1 MRMAGGQRPGG
12 RPSSGGIASCL
23 SGCAYLAKQRWAH
36 ENRKNIPGCRDT
48 ACLGLAPDTKHCH
61 EPDDGAAAARDR
73 GRGGVG
79 SVGEKGFITLIK
91 VGSISTGASQLY
103 VGRGIVPPGTET
115 PAHLPEVDEEILYVL
130 EGEITLT
137 LDDEVHTVG
146 DRKSTR
152 LNSSH

>member
-23 SGCAYLAKQRWAH
+23 SGCAYLAKQRRAH

-61 EPDDGAAAARDR
+61 EPDDGAAAARAR

-79 SVGEKGFITLIK
+79 SVGENGFITLIK
-91 VGSISTGASQLY
+91 V
-103 VGRGIVPPGTET
+103 
-115 PAHLPEVDEEILYVL
+115 
-130 EGEITLT
+130 
-137 LDDEVHTVG
+137 
-146 DRKSTR
+146 DRKGVGWVESVAVRVNLGGRRIITKKK
-152 LNSSH
+152 NDKIN

>member
-79 SVGEKGFITLIK
+79 SVGENGFITLIK
-91 VGSISTGASQLY
+91 VGSISTGASQL
-103 VGRGIVPPGTET
+103 RSEEHTTELQSLMRISY
-115 PAHLPEVDEEILYVL
+115 AVFCL
-130 EGEITLT
+130 
-137 LDDEVHTVG
+137 
-146 DRKSTR
+146 KKK
-152 LNSSH
+152 